1 LFFVFHG
8 RHRATDLFFLFFA
21 QILKGFFF
29 HFAEEM
35 GKLVQCLVFFQVE
48 IMVIF
53 AFFFFFEVSILEI
66 LPIQVTWPTKFQK
79 KMGDERS
86 LEFKIP

>member
-1 LFFVFHG
+1 MLS
-8 RHRATDLFFLFFA
+8 
-21 QILKGFFF
+21 
-29 HFAEEM
+29 
-35 GKLVQCLVFFQVE
+35 FFQVE

-53 AFFFFFEVSILEI
+53 AFLHFFWNMANSSNMANQI
-66 LPIQVTWPTKFQK
+66 KK